1 MASDQNA
8 ADSGQFDAAAVREAS
23 GALGSGAGAG
33 AGGVGASAGMC
44 HQSFGWAA
52 TRKANTL
59 CRGDDSIWFFFKV
72 VTFSHPPER
81 GPLGVVASRTG
92 LPAQT
97 LIGIGSWSAGALITL
112 GTCGS

>member
-1 MASDQNA
+1 MASDRNA

-59 CRGDDSIWFFFKV
+59 PRRRFNLVFFEGGYIFL
-72 VTFSHPPER
+72 TFQK
-81 GPLGVVASRTG
+81 GV
-92 LPAQT
+92 L
-97 LIGIGSWSAGALITL
+97 WEW
-112 GTCGS
+112 